1 MGYDA
6 DDAQAE
12 YDRVRALGYS
22 DEEIMAMDE
31 WPQVSSP
38 EAKAALR
45 EYSEPETPAMRARR
59 EGRAAL
65 ARDRY
70 LDAMFDQD
78 GTMSASEA
86 AAFQR
91 RYRLETGSTAG
102 RFQITHPNLTGPK
115 EPKMPINTRKTATE
129 LRALIAEATKTLA
142 LLEKTPDEPAERMT
156 TFGVTFDGSE
166 NVYTYVA
173 LRINGRWSVSGRHFV
188 HGRYLW
194 HEIFERFDS
203 IHATVKYMATPVE
216 FRNEKIN

>member
-78 GTMSASEA
+78 GTMSANEA
-86 AAFQR
+86 AAFVR
-91 RYRLETGSTAG
+91 ALDLNDAMHGK
-102 RFQITHPNLTGPK
+102 ITIMEK
-115 EPKMPINTRKTATE
+115 RMPINTRKTATE